1 MIKINFKVY
10 NTGLLLT
17 IVTRLTSDPQT
28 HYEFFYPLS
37 YGTFKTMVLK
47 KAAQE
52 LDNSLKSEIRDD
64 LY

>member
-1 MIKINFKVY
+1 MNYSHQAVHQIPRCIMN
-10 NTGLLLT
+10 
-17 IVTRLTSDPQT
+17 
-28 HYEFFYPLS
+28 PLS

-52 LDNSLKSEIRDD
+52 LDNSLKSEVRDD